1 MSTYLFPCL
10 AYLCSVCLVLRST
23 HAFVAPLS
31 AARPATVRS
40 AVPGLV
46 GDMAPMGFFDPLGF
60 SKGKTLKEV
69 KRPANLES
77 KLE

>member
-1 MSTYLFPCL
+1 
-10 AYLCSVCLVLRST
+10 V
-23 HAFVAPLS
+23 
-31 AARPATVRS
+31 TVRS